1 MFLRD
6 PAHTRALQMQF
17 GIILWRLN
25 CELLQHNCRITVD
38 CSIIIHRGDCA
49 ESKGWSGDRR
59 LGNALWYPSEQSR
72 ARHRQSLQMSDT
84 MLFFTHY
91 RRIHSITAP
100 LGQLQS
106 YWSAFWVQLS
116 LLATHTVI
124 QPEQVHKE
132 AALKASL
139 SFLLTELRSRQSY
152 NLIKFSFNF
161 SLAHPPFSQ
170 LIIFLN
176 LILEVESSGF
186 LLIFN

>member
-1 MFLRD
+1 
-6 PAHTRALQMQF
+6 
-17 GIILWRLN
+17 
-25 CELLQHNCRITVD
+25 
-38 CSIIIHRGDCA
+38 
-49 ESKGWSGDRR
+49 
-59 LGNALWYPSEQSR
+59 
-72 ARHRQSLQMSDT
+72 
-84 MLFFTHY
+84 
-91 RRIHSITAP
+91 
-100 LGQLQS
+100 
-106 YWSAFWVQLS
+106 
-116 LLATHTVI
+116 VI